1 MKTLLL
7 LVLLSTSECSS
18 NLVGRVGQ
26 NVTLSCRYNT
36 KENGARSVCWGRGLI
51 PSSGCDNQLIY
62 TDGHKVTEEAS
73 RRYQLLGRL
82 DEGDV
87 SLTILNLTETD
98 AGRYGCRVDIR
109 GWFNDKKHHIVLTID
124 TDEQSTTETTQ
135 NTETTTGPTYNYT
148 AGQLTSTESAVTSSS
163 AGMKGEQQESSNLML
178 VLVLV
183 LLVLI
188 SMATAGVVLYITRR
202 WRRLNKIPPQQVSST
217 VEFNQSSSTLQLH
230 RRGSAVENIYQL
242 DGGEYEYCP

>member
-18 NLVGRVGQ
+18 DLVGRVGQ
-26 NVTLSCRYNT
+26 NVTLSCRYNING
-36 KENGARSVCWGRGLI
+36 NGARSVCWGRGHL
-51 PSSGCDNQLIY
+51 PSSGCDDQLIS
-62 TDGHKVTEEAS
+62 TDGKKVTKEAS
-73 RRYQLLGRL
+73 RRYRLLGRL

-98 AGRYGCRVDIR
+98 TGRYGCRVDIW
-109 GWFNDKKHHIVLTID
+109 GLFNDEKHHFDLTID

-135 NTETTTGPTYNYT
+135 NTETTTGPTHNYT

-163 AGMKGEQQESSNLML
+163 AGMKGEQESSNLML

-183 LLVLI
+183 LLGLI
-188 SMATAGVVLYITRR
+188 SMATAGGVLYITRR

-217 VEFNQSSSTLQLH
+217 VEFNQTSSTLQLH